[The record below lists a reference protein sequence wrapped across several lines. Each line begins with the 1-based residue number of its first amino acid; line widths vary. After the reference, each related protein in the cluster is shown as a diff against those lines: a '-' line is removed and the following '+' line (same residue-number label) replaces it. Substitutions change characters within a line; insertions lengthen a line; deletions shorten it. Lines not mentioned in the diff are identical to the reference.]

1 MCDVQKHI
9 TDAYRYL
16 KMTANELK
24 EHTPS
29 DYLAMLRGA
38 IEARYDE
45 YERMA
50 YEAMMMRAAYHKE
63 KLRQSD
69 LFKRPTGEIKT
80 DKTAEDI
87 EERQRAIIERL
98 SKFEQFAGKFGGKE
112 ETNG

>member
-1 MCDVQKHI
+1 MMAAQVERK
-9 TDAYRYL
+9 
-16 KMTANELK
+16 
-24 EHTPS
+24 
-29 DYLAMLRGA
+29 
-38 IEARYDE
+38 YDE

-50 YEAMMMRAAYHKE
+50 TQAMMMRAAYHKE

-69 LFKRPTGEIKT
+69 LFKRPTGAE
-80 DKTAEDI
+80 KTAEDI

>member
-1 MCDVQKHI
+1 MMAAQVERK
-9 TDAYRYL
+9 
-16 KMTANELK
+16 
-24 EHTPS
+24 
-29 DYLAMLRGA
+29 
-38 IEARYDE
+38 YDE

-50 YEAMMMRAAYHKE
+50 SQAMMMRAAYHKE

-69 LFKRPTGEIKT
+69 LFKRPTGELKT
-80 DKTAEDI
+80 DKTAKDI

>member
-1 MCDVQKHI
+1 MMAAHVERK
-9 TDAYRYL
+9 
-16 KMTANELK
+16 
-24 EHTPS
+24 
-29 DYLAMLRGA
+29 
-38 IEARYDE
+38 YDE

-50 YEAMMMRAAYHKE
+50 SQAMMMRAAYHKE

-69 LFKRPTGEIKT
+69 LFKRPAGEIKT

-112 ETNG
+112 ETDG

>member
-1 MCDVQKHI
+1 MMAAQVERK
-9 TDAYRYL
+9 
-16 KMTANELK
+16 
-24 EHTPS
+24 
-29 DYLAMLRGA
+29 
-38 IEARYDE
+38 YDE

-50 YEAMMMRAAYHKE
+50 TQAMMMRAAYHKE

-98 SKFEQFAGKFGGKE
+98 SKFEQFAGKFGGEE
-112 ETNG
+112 ETDG

>member
-1 MCDVQKHI
+1 MMAAQVERK
-9 TDAYRYL
+9 
-16 KMTANELK
+16 
-24 EHTPS
+24 
-29 DYLAMLRGA
+29 
-38 IEARYDE
+38 YDE

-87 EERQRAIIERL
+87 KERQRAIIERL
-98 SKFEQFAGKFGGKE
+98 SKFEQFAGKFGGE
-112 ETNG
+112 EGTDG

>member
-1 MCDVQKHI
+1 MMAAQVERK
-9 TDAYRYL
+9 
-16 KMTANELK
+16 
-24 EHTPS
+24 
-29 DYLAMLRGA
+29 
-38 IEARYDE
+38 YDE

-50 YEAMMMRAAYHKE
+50 MQAMMMRAAYHKE

-69 LFKRPTGEIKT
+69 LFKRPTGKIKT

-98 SKFEQFAGKFGGKE
+98 SKFEQFAGKFGGEE

>member
-1 MCDVQKHI
+1 MMAAQVERK
-9 TDAYRYL
+9 
-16 KMTANELK
+16 
-24 EHTPS
+24 
-29 DYLAMLRGA
+29 
-38 IEARYDE
+38 YDE

-50 YEAMMMRAAYHKE
+50 TQAMMTRAAYHKE

-80 DKTAEDI
+80 DKTAKDI

-98 SKFEQFAGKFGGKE
+98 SKFEQFAGKFGRRE

>member
-1 MCDVQKHI
+1 MMAAQVERK
-9 TDAYRYL
+9 
-16 KMTANELK
+16 
-24 EHTPS
+24 
-29 DYLAMLRGA
+29 
-38 IEARYDE
+38 YDE

-50 YEAMMMRAAYHKE
+50 TQAMMMRAAYHKE

-87 EERQRAIIERL
+87 KERQRAIIERL

>member
-1 MCDVQKHI
+1 ME
-9 TDAYRYL
+9 
-16 KMTANELK
+16 TAIFDGWRHLGLDSTQVLSK
-24 EHTPS
+24 TPREFA
-29 DYLAMLRGA
+29 LMMAAQVERK
-38 IEARYDE
+38 YDE

-50 YEAMMMRAAYHKE
+50 MQAMMMRAAYHKE

-69 LFKRPTGEIKT
+69 LFKRPTGEIKS

-98 SKFEQFAGKFGGKE
+98 SKFEQFAGKFGGEE